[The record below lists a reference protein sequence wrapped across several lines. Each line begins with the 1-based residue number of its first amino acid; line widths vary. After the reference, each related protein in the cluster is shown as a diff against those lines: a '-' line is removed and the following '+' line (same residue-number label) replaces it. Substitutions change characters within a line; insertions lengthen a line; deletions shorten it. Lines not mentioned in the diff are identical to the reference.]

1 MRERRVDMLHRLHAG
16 GVRMATGID
25 AGIGPW
31 VAGNFHRGV
40 SQLEDAS
47 FSPVPGVASQGGAR
61 ASQPSVPIYAI
72 SGRERLGTGVP
83 RGYCTLGCVPAL
95 AVGQRLI
102 PDGNRHSLRLD
113 RGGCRTPSDASL
125 LNHTVLE
132 WPMNVAL

>member
-61 ASQPSVPIYAI
+61 AGQPSVPIYAI
-72 SGRERLGTGVP
+72 SGRASYPVPSRLSPNLVAP
-83 RGYCTLGCVPAL
+83 RMLRWKDL
-95 AVGQRLI
+95 AVPTAIGHIETAGWKNVFGRCTQLWPDLISRTQR
-102 PDGNRHSLRLD
+102 
-113 RGGCRTPSDASL
+113 
-125 LNHTVLE
+125 
-132 WPMNVAL
+132 